1 MSVSSVKLP
10 WKPKRNLSNALGKLL
25 PHPIDTLGSEM
36 GASQARPWLLPCSP
50 SAGTEK
56 KIQME
61 RGFAKLIIQPF
72 VLGSVTTVLQGNE
85 GEKPGL

>member
-1 MSVSSVKLP
+1 
-10 WKPKRNLSNALGKLL
+10 
-25 PHPIDTLGSEM
+25 M